1 MNIQLQTL
9 PHVETPTDRL
19 AVTLFVAF
27 VVHLFVVF
35 GIAFDFERSAKQI
48 NTKLD
53 IVLVQTKTDEKPE
66 DAKYLAQANQEGGGE
81 HEEEV
86 RASTPTRAEFP
97 APMPELTSTYVPPQL
112 AAAEQQEVV
121 QQITAKHSSEKI
133 NQQKH
138 QEDIQTT
145 LEETGKDLQ
154 TTLLTQQQNKT
165 DLILSAR
172 NTVASIQADLDDSY
186 RRFKDRPPHK
196 YINARTKASHYASYM
211 DAWRIKVE
219 NLGTE
224 HYPEQARER
233 NWSGSLIMDLALN
246 ANGTIF
252 GVKILETSGHSVL
265 DDAAI
270 RIARLGAPYHPFS
283 EAIKKELGTNGVLHI
298 IRTWRFDSQG
308 GFAELSDEFSN
319 DSSHNLPN
327 LPQANGGEV
336 QT

>member
-1 MNIQLQTL
+1 MNIQLRTL
-9 PHVETPTDRL
+9 PHIETPADRL
-19 AVTLFVAF
+19 TVTLFIAF
-27 VVHLFVVF
+27 VLHLFVVF
-35 GIAFDFERSAKQI
+35 GISFEFERSGKQV

-53 IVLVQTKTDEKPE
+53 IVLVQTQTEDTPE

-81 HEEEV
+81 HNEEV

-97 APMPELTSTYVPPQL
+97 APVPELTSAYVPPQL

-121 QQITAKHSSEKI
+121 QQLTAERSVQRI
-133 NQQKH
+133 QQAKY
-138 QEDIQTT
+138 QEDIQPT
-145 LEETGKDLQ
+145 LDETGQDLQ
-154 TTLLTQQQNKT
+154 TTPLTEQQNKA
-165 DLILSAR
+165 DLILTAR

-252 GVKILETSGHSVL
+252 GVKILETSGHRVL

-270 RIARLGAPYHPFS
+270 QIARLGAPYQPFS
-283 EAIKKELGTNGVLHI
+283 DAIKEELGTNGVLHI
-298 IRTWRFDSQG
+298 IRTWRFDSQS
-308 GFAELSDEFSN
+308 GFAELSEDINEE
-319 DSSHNLPN
+319 SSQHQPHLPN
-327 LPQANGGEV
+327 ANGGDV